1 LSFACHSKLDIAAMK
16 TRTLTRRN
24 QDAGVQK
31 ILLHMARHGDDW
43 AGKATCFSGPAEFH
57 FDSLED
63 LFRWLRK
70 RAGRQ
75 LK

>member
-1 LSFACHSKLDIAAMK
+1 MK
-16 TRTLTRRN
+16 TRTPTSRYQN
-24 QDAGVQK
+24 AGVEK
-31 ILLHMARHGDDW
+31 VLLQMARRGYDW

-70 RAGRQ
+70 RVGRQ